1 MLRRHG
7 TAVRSLQDM
16 RPRMPRPQ
24 YSCTPA
30 GQPRLCA
37 SNCCISAHAA
47 FLTTAAG
54 DQDIHTILDDYA
66 AAYTSESGKVQSGS
80 THAVKTSPAD
90 RMTRDKDLPKTER
103 TYAAAY
109 SDASA
114 TAQSASAKAVKSTT
128 ADWMSPIK
136 DLPTA
141 DQSYNSV
148 RSLAQESLLDA
159 APTKNT
165 ADRTQKGGKTS
176 FFTRS
181 VAKETAAINAE
192 AEAQNEGRSVSSEA
206 KDTAAVKTAANHVKG
221 TR

>member
-1 MLRRHG
+1 MRIQLLH
-7 TAVRSLQDM
+7 VRQCCLSDH
-16 RPRMPRPQ
+16 
-24 YSCTPA
+24 TP
-30 GQPRLCA
+30 
-37 SNCCISAHAA
+37 
-47 FLTTAAG
+47 G
-54 DQDIHTILDDYA
+54 DQDIHNILHEYA
-66 AAYTSESGKVQSGS
+66 AAYTSESGKVQAGS
-80 THAVKTSPAD
+80 ANEVKSTPAD

-114 TAQSASAKAVKSTT
+114 TAQSASANAVKSTT
-128 ADWMSPIK
+128 SDWMSPVK

-141 DQSYNSV
+141 EQSYNSI
-148 RSLAQESLLDA
+148 RSIAEESLLDA
-159 APTKNT
+159 APTMKT

-192 AEAQNEGRSVSSEA
+192 AEAQNEGRSVSRVA
-206 KDTAAVKTAANHVKG
+206 KDTAAVKAAANHVKG